1 MTSASNF
8 IDMQVHDSS
17 AFSKADRTGERWELV
32 GGMPIMMTPPK
43 IADQRIGSNF
53 ERALNTAIE
62 AAGLERRAD
71 REIGL
76 QIESAPG
83 YRPEPE
89 IT

>member
-32 GGMPIMMTPPK
+32 GGMPIMTPLK
-43 IADQRIGSNF
+43 IAHQRIVSNL